1 MTAGR
6 AAAPAALVAAL
17 ALAALAAGNAPVL
30 GEASRQVGQATRAG
44 AVALVL
50 AVWLGVLAAAIA
62 AGVQQR
68 IQRAG
73 DAKARAPWYK
83 QLALVAATT
92 ALVCFAMAGGVTVT
106 GLLAPDDQTRARG
119 DPEGTATERPGPTA
133 TPDPNQRPDEPPPAW
148 LVALLLAAGATAVAL
163 TYRRLTATPAGTD
176 DEPDE
181 LDAALQAALDALRPP
196 ADDRDAVL
204 AAYAAMEREL
214 AEAGLRR
221 SPWEAPR
228 EYLRRVLAEGRPDSG
243 SPAGRLTALFEHAR
257 FSPDPVTAADR
268 AGAEAALA
276 ALRRPVAGG
285 PLPPGDPR
293 RGRDAPEGPP

>member
-17 ALAALAAGNAPVL
+17 AIAALAAGNAPVL
-30 GEASRQVGQATRAG
+30 GEASREVGQASRAG

-50 AVWLGVLAAAIA
+50 VVWIAVLAATIA
-62 AGVQQR
+62 AGVMQR
-68 IQRAG
+68 IRQADDPKG
-73 DAKARAPWYK
+73 RAPWYK
-83 QLALVAATT
+83 RLALVAATT
-92 ALVCFAMAGGVTVT
+92 ALVCFAMAGGLTVQ
-106 GLLAPDDQTRARG
+106 GLLTPEDQSSSRG
-119 DPEGTATERPGPTA
+119 DPDGTDARSTPTP
-133 TPDPNQRPDEPPPAW
+133 TPDPDGRPNDPPPAW
-148 LVALLLAAGATAVAL
+148 LVALLLAAGGTAVAL

-181 LDAALQAALDALRPP
+181 LDAALQAAMDALRPP

-221 SPWEAPR
+221 RPWEAPR
-228 EYLRRVLAEGRPDSG
+228 EYLGRVLAEGRPDSG
-243 SPAGRLTALFEHAR
+243 SPARRLTALFEHAR

-285 PLPPGDPR
+285 PRPPGDPR
-293 RGRDAPEGPP
+293 RGRDGPGDPP

>member
-1 MTAGR
+1 
-6 AAAPAALVAAL
+6 
-17 ALAALAAGNAPVL
+17 
-30 GEASRQVGQATRAG
+30 
-44 AVALVL
+44 
-50 AVWLGVLAAAIA
+50 
-62 AGVQQR
+62 
-68 IQRAG
+68 
-73 DAKARAPWYK
+73 
-83 QLALVAATT
+83 
-92 ALVCFAMAGGVTVT
+92 
-106 GLLAPDDQTRARG
+106 
-119 DPEGTATERPGPTA
+119 
-133 TPDPNQRPDEPPPAW
+133 
-148 LVALLLAAGATAVAL
+148 
-163 TYRRLTATPAGTD
+163 
-176 DEPDE
+176 
-181 LDAALQAALDALRPP
+181 
-196 ADDRDAVL
+196 
-204 AAYAAMEREL
+204 MEREL